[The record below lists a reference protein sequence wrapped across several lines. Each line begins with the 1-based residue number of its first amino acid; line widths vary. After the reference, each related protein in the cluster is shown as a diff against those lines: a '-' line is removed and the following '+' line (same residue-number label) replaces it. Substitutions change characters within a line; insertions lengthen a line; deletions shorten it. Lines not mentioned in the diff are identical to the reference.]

1 MPTNVI
7 DFFVNN
13 WDMILFIIA
22 IIVVMIV
29 SIKKGENTILK
40 QIVFSLV
47 TKAEQEFGA
56 GLGVLK
62 YAVVADML
70 YQRIPNLLKL
80 LYSSKD
86 IEKLIESTLAEAKA
100 KWEKSKNLQEYI
112 EKPNT
117 LAVDI
122 KDTVTSITEEAIK
135 TAVENGAT
143 KAVEMAKTAL
153 DPFIE
158 KTDEA
163 SDMMD
168 IESE

>member
-1 MPTNVI
+1 MNVVN
-7 DFFVNN
+7 FFANN
-13 WDMILFIIA
+13 WDMILFVLA
-22 IIVVMIV
+22 IIVVIIV

-86 IEKLIESTLAEAKA
+86 IERLIESTLAEAKA
-100 KWEKSKNLQEYI
+100 KWEKSQKLQEYI
-112 EKPNT
+112 DKPNT
-117 LAVDI
+117 LTADI
-122 KDTVTSITEEAIK
+122 KDTVATITEEAIK
-135 TAVENGAT
+135 TAVENGAAKVVEAT
-143 KAVEMAKTAL
+143 KVAL
-153 DPFIE
+153 DPYLE
-158 KTDEA
+158 KPEEPTD
-163 SDMMD
+163 
-168 IESE
+168 SELTI